1 MKKIHTILVIGI
13 LLLASCSTD
22 DPTVPEMPE
31 VPANSY
37 LVETQQIRIT
47 TKAFIELALNSVGY
61 QAYTAMLNSNVKTIK
76 VTYNTEYQGNKL
88 PASGLFLVSE
98 DYNPNYPTII
108 YTHGTITEKSA
119 PSLAVTNLLT
129 YTDEVILCMVMASTF
144 NCAVLL
150 PDYIGYG
157 VSESTTHPYIHAAS
171 LAQASFDFI
180 QAFKEYT
187 ADTESQLSFNN
198 HIFVTGYSEGGYA
211 AVALQKK
218 IQNVPADLRIEK
230 VIAGSGPYD
239 NVALVKECLEKT
251 TDLSAKF
258 VSSYLWTL
266 GMYKNDYSYS
276 KNYNTIFS
284 DADHALLQASGY
296 DFAYFHSMTL
306 AINTNPSLL
315 FKPEFIDG
323 VLLNTDTELLKI
335 LAENSFTNF
344 TPTDSLILVY
354 GTADDWVY
362 PVNSVNTYNA
372 MNAKGCKVMS
382 YALPDGNHETT
393 LPFYLDILLS
403 RLRMAK

>member
-1 MKKIHTILVIGI
+1 MKKIHSILVIGI
-13 LLLASCSTD
+13 LLLASCSTE
-22 DPTVPEMPE
+22 DPTVPEKP
-31 VPANSY
+31 VNSY
-37 LVETQQIRIT
+37 LVETQQAGIA
-47 TKAFIELALNSVGY
+47 TKDFLAIALNSVGY
-61 QAYTAMLNSNVKTIK
+61 QEYAAMLNSNVKALK
-76 VTYNTEYQGNKL
+76 VTYDTEYQGNKL
-88 PASGLFLVSE
+88 PASGVFLVSE
-98 DYNPNYPTII
+98 NYNPNYPTII

-119 PSLAVTNLLT
+119 PSLAVANLLK

-157 VSESTTHPYIHAAS
+157 VSESTTHPYIHAKS

-187 ADTESQLSFNN
+187 ADPESHLLFNN

-218 IQNVPADLRIEK
+218 IQETPIDLRIEK

-239 NVALVKECLEKT
+239 NVAFVKECLGQT
-251 TDLSAKF
+251 IDLSTKF
-258 VSSYLWTL
+258 ISSYLWTL
-266 GMYKNDYSYS
+266 GMYKNDYGYS
-276 KNYNTIFS
+276 KNYNVIFS
-284 DADHALLQASGY
+284 NADHALLQSSGY
-296 DFAYFHSMTL
+296 DFAYFHPEKL

-323 VLLNTDTELLKI
+323 VLLNTDTELLNI
-335 LAENSFTNF
+335 LADNSFTNF
-344 TPTDSLILVY
+344 TPTDSLLLVY
-354 GTADDWVY
+354 GTADDWVL
-362 PVNSVNTYNA
+362 PINSINTYNA
-372 MNAKGCKVMS
+372 MNAKGCKVIS

-403 RLRMAK
+403 RLQMAK